1 MKQFVVVSYD
11 IVNDRR
17 RRKVMKTLKGYG
29 EHVQYS
35 VFECRLEANLIA
47 EMRRRLARLVARPDS
62 IRLYFIGAD
71 DVSRIEVIGAGVV
84 LAERIFIIR

>member
-11 IVNDRR
+11 IFDNRR

-35 VFECRLEANLIA
+35 VFECRLEANHMA
-47 EMRRRLARLVARPDS
+47 QMRRRLARLVARGDS
-62 IRLYFIGAD
+62 IRLYFVGAE
-71 DVSRIEVIGAGVV
+71 DVSRIEVIGHGAV
-84 LAERIFIIR
+84 LAERIFIVR